1 MKEPSLHLLR
11 SSLRRIESTTE
22 GAKQRQ
28 PDYEVEPNVA
38 TNHDTS
44 SSRDNWSLPISTTKM
59 WTAALM
65 DPLYPY

>member
-11 SSLRRIESTTE
+11 SSLRRIEGKAE

-28 PDYEVEPNVA
+28 PDYEFEPNVA

-44 SSRDNWSLPISTTKM
+44 PSRDN
-59 WTAALM
+59 
-65 DPLYPY
+65 